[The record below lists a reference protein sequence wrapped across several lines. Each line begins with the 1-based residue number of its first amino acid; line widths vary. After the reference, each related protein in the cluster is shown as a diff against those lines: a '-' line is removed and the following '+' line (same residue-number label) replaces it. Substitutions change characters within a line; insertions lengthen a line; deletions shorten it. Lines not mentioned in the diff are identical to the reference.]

1 MEYGIV
7 PRVYDVDYSFI
18 IKNYLDVDLWDKEWN
33 IYDYKDITTSLSLNT
48 IDCYYKSIQ
57 FKLKIT
63 CSEQGFSRYTTFYY
77 YLRQSN
83 FNILKKQ
90 INGAIFRLLEEFEQ
104 HMIVN
109 SEGYQN
115 LIEMYEDEEDNL
127 RDITEAFLDDN
138 NVTNDDIRYA
148 YIESYINDNS
158 KESEAT
164 NNYINCY
171 KYLTLP
177 DYFLT
182 FTKSVGD
189 EERYKSCYDKISSNL
204 DIDKITNILNQA
216 KIVCDF
222 NEEYVEEMTEALEEI

>member
-33 IYDYKDITTSLSLNT
+33 IYDYKDITISLSLYT
-48 IDCYYKSIQ
+48 IDCYDKSIQ
-57 FKLKIT
+57 FKIKIT
-63 CSEQGFSRYTTFYY
+63 CSEQGWSTWNSFYY
-77 YLRQSN
+77 YIRQGN
-83 FNILKKQ
+83 LNILKKQ
-90 INGAIFRLLEEFEQ
+90 INGNIYRLLEEFEQ

-109 SEGYQN
+109 SQGYRN
-115 LIEMYEDEEDNL
+115 LSEMYEDEENNL
-127 RDITEAFLDDN
+127 RDIAEAFLDDN
-138 NVTNDDIRYA
+138 NVTNDEIRDV
-148 YIESYINDNS
+148 YIDNYVS
-158 KESEAT
+158 NNSRKHSAL
-164 NNYINCY
+164 NNYIECY

-204 DIDKITNILNQA
+204 DIDKITKILNQA